1 MAILV
6 NYEGLENAS
15 SEVSS
20 VKTQFNEEMKA
31 LRDIVNATTQND
43 WKGPDADL
51 FVSNTT
57 TKLDKLDEEYSEFF
71 EQLTNVINEN
81 HDVFKETQQK
91 NISMQD

>member
-1 MAILV
+1 MAIYV
-6 NYEGLENAS
+6 NYEGLQQAAADVNT
-15 SEVSS
+15 
-20 VKTQFNEEMKA
+20 VKGKFNEEMASLKE
-31 LRDIVNATTQND
+31 IVEATTQND